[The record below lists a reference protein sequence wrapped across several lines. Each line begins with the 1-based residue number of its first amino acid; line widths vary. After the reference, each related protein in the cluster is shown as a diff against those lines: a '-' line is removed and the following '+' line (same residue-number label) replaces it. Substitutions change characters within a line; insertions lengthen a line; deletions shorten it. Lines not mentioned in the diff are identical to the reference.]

1 MNRIYEIIDCNG
13 LRYVGK
19 TEQTLQRRFNTHKCE
34 KKSGKNCSS
43 SKLDLDNC
51 DINLLEV
58 CDDSVKKEREQYWM
72 DKLDCVN
79 DRRANGRDLKR
90 KKEYNDNMRQYVYS
104 WGGNQ
109 YNYNYNNLLRIDVN
123 LFQ

>member
-1 MNRIYEIIDCNG
+1 MNRIYEIVDCNG
-13 LRYVGK
+13 LRYVGR
-19 TEQTLQRRFNTHKCE
+19 TARTLRRRLVRHINDKE
-34 KKSGKNCSS
+34 KGKYYSS